1 MTTPLNPAP
10 RPSTSSVAVI
20 GLACRLPG
28 GIDSPQ
34 RFWQALLRGDDFID
48 EVPADRWDA
57 DSYYGPEPGVPGR
70 SVSRWG
76 AFLETV
82 GAFDADFFG
91 MTEPEAIAI
100 DPQHRLLLET
110 SWEAVEHAGL
120 DPATLARSQTG
131 VFVGLTHSDY
141 ELLSAEH
148 GAPEGPYGFTGTSS
162 SFASARVSQAL
173 GLHGPAL
180 TVDTACSS
188 GLMAVHQAC
197 QSLQVG
203 ESDLALAGG
212 VSVMLEPHRSV
223 AGSQQGLLSPTG
235 RCRSFD
241 ADADGYVAGEACVV
255 LLLKR
260 LPEAVRDQ
268 NRILAVLRGSAAN
281 HDGSAGLGAERSEQ
295 AQIAGYRSALAAA
308 GVEPATVGLVEAH
321 GLGSPD
327 ADLAE
332 YKGLAAVY
340 GADAPCYLGSVKTNF
355 GHCQSASGPLGL
367 LKAILAVAHGTV
379 PEHLNFTRLPDQ
391 LAQVRTNL
399 VVPQENSPW
408 PAPADHPRRAA
419 VSAHGL
425 SGTNVHVIVEQSPVP
440 VLPDSPPASAQDPR
454 PELLFP
460 ISATSAQQLRQT
472 SARLADWIEEHGTAL
487 TDAGLADLGYTLA
500 RGRSH
505 RPIRTTVAAS
515 NFGELGEALR
525 GIADNDLPY
534 HPAVGPDGHGPVWV
548 FAELIARWTGMAELL
563 VAEPAFA
570 AAIAAM
576 EPLVADESGFSLT
589 EAITAE
595 VPPAEIERVHLI
607 SFAIQVGLADA
618 MKAYGVR
625 PGAVIGHSLGEVAAA
640 VVAGGLT
647 LRDGIIVTARRS
659 RLLSRIAGSGAMA
672 TVELPAQQVLSE
684 FSIRDVSGAVLAV
697 VESPVSTTIGGDA
710 EAVRD
715 LVAAWQQQGVAA
727 HEVAA
732 TVAAH
737 SPQVE
742 PILEDLARDLS
753 DLQPSEP
760 EVPYFSATLWAP
772 RDRPAFDGAYWAEN
786 LRYTARFAA
795 AVQAAIKDG
804 FRVFGELA
812 PRSDLAAAIEQNAVS
827 LDTPIAA
834 LAAAPNTPEAASWNG
849 LRGFVADLHS
859 VGTAIDFA
867 AHYPSG
873 RLVEAP
879 LPSWDHRQLLLS
891 RESADAT
898 PRGAAV
904 QAVHPLLGAHV
915 HLLEEPERHV
925 WQGDAGTVAHP
936 WLADLRDNNTA
947 TLPVAAYGE
956 MALVAAR
963 MSLGESAEVRDLRF
977 SQPLLLDEQTP
988 VSSGAV
994 LGVPGVLDF
1003 TVTTHQERER
1013 LRCATAVLH
1022 AVTDVGP
1029 PAARDIAALLAAHP
1043 TRVAEADLHHAD
1055 GGHGTRHGRGFP
1067 GLTAI
1072 RYGSA
1077 QPIVGATALAEITL
1091 PGPLRSQ
1098 QALYDIHPALLEA
1111 CIHSVVLRPDVP
1123 RGADGAALRPVG
1135 VRRLRRHHLIR
1146 DARYC
1151 LSTVTATRA
1160 DAYEADLEL
1169 LDVSGTVLLR
1179 AEGLRFV
1186 TSGAER
1192 EAAERALDERLLT
1205 IEWLRRDAPDAGSAG
1220 SGRWLLLNTADAADP
1235 LATGLA
1241 AALAGAQ
1248 GQSDVV
1254 SIQAG
1259 GPPADALQGVLE
1271 GRSGV
1276 VLVTAAPDSGALSPQ
1291 RSRAVMANL
1300 LQVVKQMAALPG
1312 ESPRLYVVTRGAASV
1327 QPGDR
1332 INLDQAG
1339 LRGLMRVID
1348 AEHPHLKVTAIDLD
1362 SDTVGAATDF
1372 TDVAACVAAQV
1383 HSGSDEDETA
1393 WRAGTWHTARLRPGP
1408 FGPADR
1414 RTTVVEHGRDGVRLQ
1429 WGHPTEG
1436 AGWELV
1442 AQPRTA
1448 PATGQ
1453 IEVAVTATGAIHDA
1467 TATTGGL
1474 ADFAGVVAA
1483 VGADVTGH
1491 QVGDHVAGISPE
1503 GQLSAFVT
1511 CDARLAATLPAQ
1523 VPLSEAAALPSAYA
1537 TAWLALHDLARIAAT
1552 DTVLIHRATDGVG
1565 QAALAVARAAG
1576 CTIFATADTPQ
1587 RRQRLRDW
1595 GVAHVYDCSTA
1606 DFADRIQQDTGGRGV
1621 DVVLNCLS
1629 GPARRAGIDV
1639 LGYGGRFIEL
1649 NAGDVDE
1656 ASWLALLPFR
1666 RNLSLHV
1673 VDVAVLAHSQPHTVQ
1688 RLLATVYQQVAQGLL
1703 PIPPT
1708 IHQPLLDIAAARKL
1722 SDETDSGATLV
1733 LDAPQ
1738 AGEAVAVIPPEQAQ
1752 LYRADGAYIVTG
1764 ATAGPGLH
1772 LAAELAAAGCGR
1784 LVLNGLAAPDS
1795 DAHQVI
1801 ERLRADGNDVQ
1812 LVYGDIADP
1821 QTASR
1826 LVAVAT
1832 ESGLPVRGVL
1842 HAVDAVAQ
1850 ASLVEVTEDLIDHC
1864 WAPKVDGAVNLHRAL
1879 GEGSTAEPVDW
1890 FCVFSSTA
1898 ALIGSPGHGATA
1910 AADSWLD
1917 AFGHWRQRQGLSAT
1931 VIGWGPWAQ
1940 AAGATDLPATGRAAI
1955 TYAEGARAFDAVLR
1969 YARTYSGYAPVSG
1982 APWLTAL
1989 AHRSRFAEAFKSVR
2003 QGSPDAERFLAE
2015 LKQLPRDEW
2024 LGAILRLV
2032 SDQISLLLRRTVDQD
2047 RPLPEYGLDS
2057 LASLEFR
2064 TRIETETG
2072 VRVGPAQLTTVAG
2085 LSRHVCD
2092 QLVARVEQ
2100 EEPVDA
2106 G

>member
-1 MTTPLNPAP
+1 MTTPLNSPP
-10 RPSTSSVAVI
+10 SPSTSSVAVI

-34 RFWQALLRGDDFID
+34 RFWQALLRGADFID

-57 DSYYGPEPGVPGR
+57 DTYYGPESGVPGR

-76 AFLETV
+76 AFLDTV
-82 GAFDADFFG
+82 GAFDAGFFG

-120 DPATLARSQTG
+120 DPSTLARSQTG

-141 ELLSAEH
+141 EVLSAEH

-162 SFASARVSQAL
+162 SLASARVSQAL

-197 QSLQVG
+197 LSLQVG

-212 VSVMLEPHRSV
+212 VSVILEPHRSV

-241 ADADGYVAGEACVV
+241 ADADGYVAGEGCVV

-260 LPEAVRDQ
+260 LPEAIRDQ

-295 AQIAGYRSALAAA
+295 AQIAVYRSALAAA

-321 GLGSPD
+321 GLGNPD
-327 ADLAE
+327 ADRAE

-340 GADAPCYLGSVKTNF
+340 GADAPCFLGSVKANF
-355 GHCQSASGPLGL
+355 GHCQAASGPLGL
-367 LKAILAVAHGTV
+367 LKAILAVDRGTV
-379 PEHLNFTRLPDQ
+379 PEHLNFARLPDQ
-391 LAQVRTNL
+391 LARVQTNL

-425 SGTNVHVIVEQSPVP
+425 SGTNVHIVVEQSPVP
-440 VLPDSPPASAQDPR
+440 ALPDSPPASPQDPQ
-454 PELLFP
+454 PALLFP

-472 SARLADWIEEHGTAL
+472 SARLADWIDEHGTAL
-487 TDAGLADLGYTLA
+487 TGADLADLGYTLA
-500 RGRSH
+500 RGRAH
-505 RPIRTTVAAS
+505 RPIRTAVAAS
-515 NFGELGEALR
+515 NFGELGQALR
-525 GIADNDLPY
+525 HIAENDLPY
-534 HPAVGPDGHGPVWV
+534 QPAVGPDGHGPVWV
-548 FAELIARWTGMAELL
+548 FAEHIARWTGLAELL
-563 VAEPAFA
+563 IADPAFA

-576 EPLVADESGFSLT
+576 EPLVAEESGFSLT
-589 EAITAE
+589 EAISVEA
-595 VPPAEIERVHLI
+595 PPAEVERLHLT
-607 SFAIQVGLADA
+607 SFAIQVGLAEA
-618 MKAYGVR
+618 MKAYGVT

-647 LRDGIIVTARRS
+647 LRDGIRVTARRS

-715 LVAAWQQQGVAA
+715 LVTAWQQQGVAA
-727 HEVAA
+727 YEVAA
-732 TVAAH
+732 TAAAH

-753 DLQPSEP
+753 DLQPSPP
-760 EVPYFSATLWAP
+760 EIPYFSATLWAP

-812 PRSDLAAAIEQNAVS
+812 PRSDLAAAIEQNAVG
-827 LDTPIAA
+827 LDTQIAA
-834 LAAAPNTPEAASWNG
+834 LAAAPSEPEAHAWTG

-891 RESADAT
+891 RESADAA

-936 WLADLRDNNTA
+936 WLADHRIHNTA
-947 TLPVAAYGE
+947 TLPAAAYGE

-994 LGVPGVLDF
+994 VGVPGVLDF
-1003 TVTTHQERER
+1003 AVTTHQDRER
-1013 LRCATAVLH
+1013 LSCATAVLH
-1022 AVTDVGP
+1022 AAADVGQ
-1029 PAARDIAALLAAHP
+1029 PAARDITAVLAAHP
-1043 TRVAEADLHHAD
+1043 ARIDDAELHAAA
-1055 GGHGTRHGRGFP
+1055 GAHGIHQGPAFAGV
-1067 GLTAI
+1067 TAI

-1077 QPIVGATALAEITL
+1077 QHIVGATALAEITL
-1091 PGPLRSQ
+1091 PGPLRAQ

-1111 CIHSVVLRPDVP
+1111 CIRSVALRPDAP
-1123 RGADGAALRPVG
+1123 RGADGAGLQPVS
-1135 VRRLRRHHLIR
+1135 VRRLRRYALIR

-1151 LSTVTATRA
+1151 LSTVTATGA

-1169 LDVSGTVLLR
+1169 LDASGEVLLR

-1186 TSGAER
+1186 AGGTER
-1192 EAAERALDERLLT
+1192 EAAERTLDERLLT
-1205 IEWLRRDAPDAGSAG
+1205 IEWQRREAPDAGAAG
-1220 SGRWLLLNTADAADP
+1220 SGRWLLLNMADAADP

-1241 AALAGAQ
+1241 TALAGAH
-1248 GQSDVV
+1248 GESDVV
-1254 SIQAG
+1254 AFPQHREAQ
-1259 GPPADALQGVLE
+1259 PADALHGALE
-1271 GRSGV
+1271 GRNGV
-1276 VLVTAAPDSGALSPQ
+1276 VVITPAAEGGSSSPQ
-1291 RSRAVMANL
+1291 RGRDVVAGL
-1300 LQVVKQMAALPG
+1300 LQLVRQMATLPG
-1312 ESPRLYVVTRGAASV
+1312 EAPRLYVVTRGAAAV
-1327 QPGDR
+1327 QPPDR
-1332 INLDQAG
+1332 INLEQAG

-1348 AEHPHLKVTAIDLD
+1348 SEHPHLKITGIDLD
-1362 SDTVGAATDF
+1362 SDTAGQDLAQ
-1372 TDVAACVAAQV
+1372 VAAQV
-1383 HSGSDEDETA
+1383 RSGSEEEETA
-1393 WRAGTWHTARLRPGP
+1393 WRAGAWYTARLRPGP

-1414 RTTVVEHGRDGVRLQ
+1414 RTTVVEHGRDGVCLH
-1429 WGHPTEG
+1429 WGHSSANAT
-1436 AGWELV
+1436 WELV
-1442 AQPRTA
+1442 TLPRTA
-1448 PATGQ
+1448 PAAGQ
-1453 IEVAVTATGAIHDA
+1453 IEVAVTATGAIPDA
-1467 TATTGGL
+1467 LANVGGL
-1474 ADFAGVVAA
+1474 ADFAGVVTA
-1483 VGADVTGH
+1483 VGAEVTGH
-1491 QVGDHVAGISPE
+1491 QVGDHVAGISAE
-1503 GQLSAFVT
+1503 GRLGTFVT
-1511 CDARLAATLPAQ
+1511 CDARLTATLPAQ
-1523 VPLSEAAALPSAYA
+1523 VPLAEAAALPNAYA
-1537 TAWLALHDLARIAAT
+1537 TAWLALHDLARIAPT

-1576 CTIFATADTPQ
+1576 CAIFATDDTPQ
-1587 RRQRLRDW
+1587 RRQRLRDM
-1595 GVAHVYDCSTA
+1595 GVEHVYDCCTA

-1639 LGYGGRFIEL
+1639 LGHGGRFVEL
-1649 NAGDVDE
+1649 SAGDVDE
-1656 ASWLALLPFR
+1656 VSWLSLLPFR

-1673 VDVAVLAHSQPHTVQ
+1673 VDVAALAHSHPHTVQ
-1688 RLLATVYQQVAQGLL
+1688 RLLTTVYQQVAQGLL
-1703 PIPPT
+1703 PMPPT
-1708 IHQPLLDIAAARKL
+1708 FHQPLLGIAGDREHSAESDCAA
-1722 SDETDSGATLV
+1722 TAV
-1733 LDAPQ
+1733 IDAPQ
-1738 AGEAVAVIPPEQAQ
+1738 SGESIAVIPPEQAQ
-1752 LYRADGAYIVTG
+1752 PYRADGAYIITG
-1764 ATAGPGLH
+1764 ATAGPGLY
-1772 LAAELAAAGCGR
+1772 LAAEMAAAGCGR
-1784 LVLNGLAAPDS
+1784 LVLNGPAAPDN
-1795 DAHQVI
+1795 DALQVI
-1801 ERLRADGNDVQ
+1801 ERLRAAGNDVE

-1821 QTASR
+1821 ETASR
-1826 LVAVAT
+1826 LVEVAT
-1832 ESGLPVRGVL
+1832 ATGLPVRGVL
-1842 HAVDAVAQ
+1842 HAVSAIAQ
-1850 ASLVEVTEDLIDHC
+1850 APLVEVTDDLIDRC

-1879 GEGSTAEPVDW
+1879 REGVAAQPVDW

-1917 AFGHWRQRQGLSAT
+1917 AFGHWRRRQGLSAT
-1931 VIGWGPWAQ
+1931 VIGWGPWARP
-1940 AAGATDLPATGRAAI
+1940 AGATDRGAEDRTAI
-1955 TYAEGARAFDAVLR
+1955 SYAEGARALDAVLR
-1969 YARTYSGYAPVSG
+1969 YGRTYSGYAPVSG

-1989 AHRSRFAEAFKSVR
+1989 AHRSRFAEAFKAVR

-2015 LKQLPRDEW
+2015 LRQAPRDEW
-2024 LGAILRLV
+2024 LGAIVRLV
-2032 SDQISLLLRRTVDQD
+2032 SDQMSLLLRRTVDPD

-2072 VRVGPAQLTTVAG
+2072 VRAGPAQLTTVRG
-2085 LSRHVCD
+2085 LSRYVCD

-2100 EEPVDA
+2100 QEPVDV